1 MIMRKTLFCLLT
13 LLGLSLNSN
22 VALSA
27 ITIEIEEGVERG
39 VPIAN
44 VPIGDED
51 KEDLQF
57 SVITIEIEEGVERGV
72 PIAIVPFGGEVK
84 EDLQFSLEEVIR
96 NDLYRTGKFD
106 PIPIDQYPSH
116 PTSSDSVVFSD
127 WQLIEADLV
136 LIGRVEPDEAK
147 PDHYRIITRLY
158 DSFEQKQV
166 FGVQFIIS
174 ADKFRQI
181 AHRIA
186 NSVFEKVTDQESSF
200 DTKILY
206 TTSNSNSNGG
216 SAEHALYIA
225 DYDGYNP
232 QTILRTERPILS
244 PVWSPDGTKIAYAE
258 LFVGYSLIYIQ
269 EVATGER
276 TSIAAPNGYNS
287 APSWSPDGE
296 RLAFSH
302 SNEGNFEIYI
312 YSIDE
317 QRLTQV
323 TDHHQIDTEP
333 SWRPDGKRLVFTSN
347 RGITPQIYEAPPRR
361 KARAKRVDIDGRSNS
376 GASYSPTGEQL
387 VVITD
392 QGIGK
397 QVGIYDFSAETT
409 RVISSTTLDDS
420 AKFSPHGDMVIH
432 VVEGSKRYIK
442 ILSPDG
448 RVATRVPVVEGQVK
462 QVDWASF

>member
-1 MIMRKTLFCLLT
+1 MRKTLYCLLV
-13 LLGLSLNSN
+13 LFGLSLNSN
-22 VALSA
+22 VAL
-27 ITIEIEEGVERG
+27 
-39 VPIAN
+39 
-44 VPIGDED
+44 
-51 KEDLQF
+51 

-72 PIAIVPFGGEVK
+72 PIAIVPFGGEIK

-106 PIPIDQYPSH
+106 PIPLAQFPSH

-127 WQLIEADLV
+127 WQLIGADLV
-136 LIGRVEPDEAK
+136 LIGRVEPDEEK

-174 ADKFRQI
+174 ADRFRQI

-206 TTSNSNSNGG
+206 TTTLPISSG
-216 SAEHALYIA
+216 SSAKHLLYIA

-232 QTILRTERPILS
+232 EKILSTPRPILS

-269 EVATGER
+269 DVVTSER

-302 SNEGNFEIYI
+302 SNDANFDIYI
-312 YSIDE
+312 YSIDD

-323 TDHHQIDTEP
+323 TDHRQIDTEP
-333 SWRPDGKRLVFTSN
+333 SWRPDGKKLVFTSN
-347 RGITPQIYEAPPRR
+347 RGITPQIYEASARR

-376 GASYSPTGEQL
+376 GASYSSTGEQL

-397 QVGIYDFSAETT
+397 QVGIYDFSADTT

>member
-1 MIMRKTLFCLLT
+1 MRKTLFCLLV
-13 LLGLSLNSN
+13 LFGLSLNSN
-22 VALSA
+22 VA
-27 ITIEIEEGVERG
+27 
-39 VPIAN
+39 
-44 VPIGDED
+44 
-51 KEDLQF
+51 F

-72 PIAIVPFGGEVK
+72 PIAIVPFGGDVK

-96 NDLYRTGKFD
+96 NDLHRTGKFD
-106 PIPIDQYPSH
+106 PIPSDQFPSH
-116 PTSSDSVVFSD
+116 PSTSDSVVFSD
-127 WQLIEADLV
+127 WQLIGADLV
-136 LIGRVEPDEAK
+136 LIGRVEPDEEK
-147 PDHYRIITRLY
+147 PDHYRVITRLY

-166 FGVQFIIS
+166 FGVQFILS
-174 ADKFRQI
+174 ADRFRQT

-186 NSVFEKVTDQESSF
+186 NTVFEKVTDQESSF

-206 TTSNSNSNGG
+206 TTSLPVSSGG
-216 SAEHALYIA
+216 RVTHVLYYA

-232 QTILRTERPILS
+232 QAILHTGRPILS

-258 LFVGYSLIYIQ
+258 LFEGYSLIYIQ

-276 TSIAAPNGYNS
+276 TKIAAPNGYNS
-287 APSWSPDGE
+287 APSWSPDGN

-302 SNEGNFEIYI
+302 SDKGNFEIYI
-312 YSIDE
+312 YSIND

-347 RGITPQIYEAPPRR
+347 RGITPQIYEASPQRN
-361 KARAKRVDIDGRSNS
+361 ARAKRVDIGGRSNS

-432 VVEGSKRYIK
+432 VVEGSDRYIK